1 MNQLNFTDVIFAAK
15 RQKKTGSQSIAKF
28 IQIYQQ
34 NQNDVTFLYF
44 LHYNR
49 PNFGLALIFIAK
61 LLLLTSLK
69 YLYTSAGIYLLRVN
83 NRITR
88 TSCKMCSKVIIK
100 TPERRKLHRSGVF
113 IVSFLHIS
121 HLVLVYLLL
130 TLSM

>member
-34 NQNDVTFLYF
+34 NQNDVTFL
-44 LHYNR
+44 HYNR

-69 YLYTSAGIYLLRVN
+69 YLYTSAGIYLLKVN

-88 TSCKMCSKVIIK
+88 TSCKMCSKVTIK